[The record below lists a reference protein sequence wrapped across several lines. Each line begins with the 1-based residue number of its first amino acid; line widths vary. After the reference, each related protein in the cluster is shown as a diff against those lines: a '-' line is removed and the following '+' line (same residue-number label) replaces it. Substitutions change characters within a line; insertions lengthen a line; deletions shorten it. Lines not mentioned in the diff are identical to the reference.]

1 MNTYRE
7 HTPAPEKVLSLDE
20 QIAVLEAQL
29 APDPSPEEIEA
40 REKQERVANLKIK
53 LRKQQ
58 IEKALLVEREAAKGM
73 YLVDAVDFDE
83 RAELDPSIPSWF
95 IVRGSS
101 RAETK
106 QFEDAQAETKL
117 DADSG
122 RAKLVALTK
131 ACIVRQK
138 LDTHERVL
146 AFEDAVNKRF
156 GMALNSLVEKI
167 LRLGGHRAAQER
179 AFR

>member
-1 MNTYRE
+1 VDK
-7 HTPAPEKVLSLDE
+7 HSLDD
-20 QIAVLEAQL
+20 QIAALEAQL
-29 APDPSPEEIEA
+29 APEPTALEVEE
-40 REKQERVANLKIK
+40 REKREKLANLS
-53 LRKQQ
+53 RKVRAQQ
-58 IEKALLVEREAAKGM
+58 IERALNSTREAAKGM

-83 RAELDPSIPSWF
+83 RAELDPSIMSWF

-106 QFEDAQAETKL
+106 AFEDAQAETKL
-117 DADSG
+117 DADNG
-122 RAKLVALTK
+122 RSKLVALTK
-131 ACIVRQK
+131 ACIVHPKIDSQ
-138 LDTHERVL
+138 ERAL

-156 GMALNSLVEKI
+156 GMGLNSLVEKI

>member
-1 MNTYRE
+1 MYRLQGG
-7 HTPAPEKVLSLDE
+7 TPSDNGKTLDELIAEAEGLLAPE
-20 QIAVLEAQL
+20 
-29 APDPSPEEIEA
+29 PSPAEIEE
-40 REKQERVANLKIK
+40 REKLEK
-53 LRKQQ
+53 LAGLRRKVRAQQ
-58 IEKALLVEREAAKGM
+58 IQKALDACRDAAKGM

-83 RAELDPSIPSWF
+83 RGELAAEIMSWF

-101 RAETK
+101 REETK
-106 QFEDAQAETKL
+106 AFQEAQDEAKV
-117 DADSG
+117 DVDSS
-122 RAKLVALTK
+122 RAKLVTLAK
-131 ACIVRQK
+131 KCIVHQK
-138 LDTHERVL
+138 LDTPDRVL